1 MLNLLVSKDLRLE
14 KIPSDEFIEKFFRG
28 SKTFKRQK
36 KRLIKRRIHHIM
48 SCQPFNQR
56 IQCPPLDLSLD
67 IIRQIILQ
75 IMFQKPRCILR
86 RRHRRRLLNQRRTRR
101 IVPENLLDL

>member
-1 MLNLLVSKDLRLE
+1 MV
-14 KIPSDEFIEKFFRG
+14 PSNKFIEQFFCG
-28 SKTFKRQK
+28 SKTLERQQE
-36 KRLIKRRIHHIM
+36 RLIKRRIHDIM

-75 IMFQKPRCILR
+75 IMFQKPRRILY

-101 IVPENLLDL
+101 ILPENLLNL